1 MKAITHCL
9 ESTLAWKDPVPGV
22 PTFELSSGGDLL
34 ATLALEPLCRTRAT
48 AETAEGTWTLEE
60 SGILSATLHVR
71 EEGSTGDLA
80 VFHPG
85 FLGRGRLRFG
95 NGVSFRWRHHPLQH
109 SWTLEGE
116 GGETLLT
123 FRREPEPPGQPWP
136 RQTRAGLDISPAGRA
151 NPRVPLLAALG
162 WYLVLRHA

>member
-22 PTFELSSGGDLL
+22 PKFELSSGGELL
-34 ATLALEPLCRTRAT
+34 ATLAYEPLCRTLAT
-48 AETAEGTWTLEE
+48 AETAEGTWTIQET
-60 SGILSATLHVR
+60 GILSTTIHVR

-95 NGVSFRWRHHPLQH
+95 NGVTFRWRHHPLQH
-109 SWTLEGE
+109 SWSFCGE
-116 GGETLLT
+116 DGETLLT
-123 FRREPEPPGQPWP
+123 FRREPELAEKPWP
-136 RQTRAGLDISPAGRA
+136 HSTRAELDISPAGRS
-151 NPRVPLLAALG
+151 NPRIPLLAALG